1 EADVHLSPRLGPRRG
16 LFGQDHT
23 VRDGVAQRLRY
34 VARAPLPNRVRPH
47 LPNHEG
53 RLLPEHIR
61 LQASELGA
69 RLVSAPSTVEHLH
82 HPPLLQSIRIS
93 PPPAPPSRRRGAYSH
108 DLYRSARVHLLR
120 QTRKRVTEGH
130 GVGMELR
137 PTTVGAPSRS
147 GTPWLVPVS
156 FSGEVELI
164 CIVPRGS
171 RLVSA
176 RSCAIGPDSSA
187 CIDTSRDRRSGRCCD
202 WSRPLPLPLAD
213 GQSSAW
219 RSP

>member
-69 RLVSAPSTVEHLH
+69 RLVSAPSTVEHVD
-82 HPPLLQSIRIS
+82 HPPLVRRPQPLLQSVRIS
-93 PPPAPPSRRRGAYSH
+93 HHSALTCRRRRAYSH

-176 RSCAIGPDSSA
+176 R
-187 CIDTSRDRRSGRCCD
+187 
-202 WSRPLPLPLAD
+202 
-213 GQSSAW
+213 
-219 RSP
+219 